1 MIIDTDVLIWYI
13 KGNEK
18 AYKAIKMA
26 NNFFISVV
34 TYIELVQGMRNK
46 KELNSLRK
54 SIHSWDA
61 KVLYISEE
69 ISSKAMFYVEQHF
82 LSHSLQ
88 LADALIGA
96 TAVAYG
102 LSILTGNNKE
112 RGRNNF
118 PNYASQL
125 QATFA
130 RSQITKISK

>member
-1 MIIDTDVLIWYI
+1 MIMDTDVLIWYM

-18 AYKAIKMA
+18 AYKAIEMA

-34 TYIELVQGMRNK
+34 TYMELVRGMRNK

-102 LSILTGNNKE
+102 LPILTGNDKHY
-112 RGRNNF
+112 R
-118 PNYASQL
+118 
-125 QATFA
+125 TVKDI
-130 RSQITKISK
+130 QIKKFRP